1 MNRGYLAGILIFL
14 CGSLHRPEL
23 FPVHKPGVVLTVV
36 NATFITRLRDQLT
49 FYSFCSFWD
58 GKVFFYR
65 VIYGTAFTR
74 HAMAIGAIHEF
85 VFLGASDGGVRFASA
100 VYAVF
105 SNETKIYRL

>member
-74 HAMAIGAIHEF
+74 HYTTSWPLE
-85 VFLGASDGGVRFASA
+85 RFTNL
-100 VYAVF
+100 F
-105 SNETKIYRL
+105 S